1 MTNEIPEGDRDNLCL
16 KRPNLSVK
24 HASAIIN
31 LKRATTAKESNE
43 NVEKRL
49 CVQRGKR
56 SNLLLSNR
64 IRSPRPPP
72 KMEKANK
79 SSWAPVGEGGYL
91 DGVDD
96 EAGEEEEQAE
106 GEHD

>member
-43 NVEKRL
+43 NVEKGGL
-49 CVQRGKR
+49 FKGGKDQ
-56 SNLLLSNR
+56 
-64 IRSPRPPP
+64 IFC
-72 KMEKANK
+72 
-79 SSWAPVGEGGYL
+79 
-91 DGVDD
+91 
-96 EAGEEEEQAE
+96 
-106 GEHD
+106 